1 MHLHQ
6 LAIVCANL
14 NQYEPV
20 NMKSEDC
27 GRKGVFR
34 SFYAGSRFIK
44 VCHLRSPQ
52 SMAMT
57 SEISEPCRRQT
68 ASRWPMLAY
77 ILLYDRCI
85 MLHHWSRLVGK
96 KLRFDASLCVL
107 FSLWGVNCFFNDKQ
121 MRRFVFQGSGWTS
134 KLFNCANLV
143 KSDRFR
149 NIGSSDMCATE
160 ISVRCQMKATEFVS
174 LVGSGNNSWDA
185 EGRSSGRTWYLY
197 VLVEHGRTVWIG
209 FRLVRTNRR
218 MNRKSP
224 GDLMNHL

>member
-85 MLHHWSRLVGK
+85 LHHWSRLVGK

-134 KLFNCANLV
+134 KLFNCANFGKEWQIPKHRLQRHV
-143 KSDRFR
+143 RNWDLGEMSNESDR
-149 NIGSSDMCATE
+149 IC
-160 ISVRCQMKATEFVS
+160 EF
-174 LVGSGNNSWDA
+174 GGK
-185 EGRSSGRTWYLY
+185 
-197 VLVEHGRTVWIG
+197 
-209 FRLVRTNRR
+209 
-218 MNRKSP
+218 RKQQL
-224 GDLMNHL
+224 GCRG